1 MTLHHKVGA
10 HHLRRAAYLYIRQS
24 TMRQVLENNESTRRQ
39 YALRERALSLG
50 WRDEQ
55 VLVVDCDQG
64 ESGAADREG
73 FRHLMAEVGLGRAGI
88 VLGLEVSRL
97 ARNSIDWHR
106 LLEVC
111 ALTDTLILDEDG
123 VYSPRDYNDRL
134 LLGLKGAMSEAELHV
149 LKARMQGGILNQ
161 ARRGALK
168 QHLPTGFVY
177 DQNRQV
183 MLDPDAQVRDTI
195 VHLFVTFE
203 RTGSACAVVRHFRDR
218 AMKFPHRQGHG
229 YRLGALRW
237 QALTVSR
244 TRDILHNP
252 RYAGAFAYG
261 RTRRVHQARN
271 RLTIARVPVEDWKAL
286 VRDVHAGY
294 ITWDQYESNLRQ
306 LRDNHRGSVPP
317 GPPRE
322 GAALLQ
328 GIVLCGLCGTHMLT
342 RYRPGKHAPRAEYFC
357 NGRLDHTAAPR
368 CQSIPGA
375 FIDRAIGVLLIELV
389 EPVALETALSVH
401 EELQARN
408 DEVAA
413 LREQAVQRAREA
425 AELARRRYMET
436 DPGNRLVA
444 DVLEAEWE
452 NGLRAVR
459 EAEEE
464 RDRRRAEDRL
474 AVGDDA
480 RRRILALATDFPRLW
495 NDPATPNRERKRMAR
510 VLLEDITLTRGTRGV
525 LAGIRLRGGQTRQ
538 LCVPFDRDT
547 NPRKHRAPIIAEIEE
562 LLVQQ
567 ADAQVAAI
575 LNQRG
580 RTNCDG
586 KPFNAHMVG
595 HIRRSRGLKTRTQRL
610 RDQGMVT
617 TRELADQLGISEWT
631 VRDLVRKRLL
641 DRQQCADR
649 CFLYQPPK
657 KDHRV
662 HEWLK
667 TVQKNGP
674 TDNAHPR

>member
-1 MTLHHKVGA
+1 
-10 HHLRRAAYLYIRQS
+10 
-24 TMRQVLENNESTRRQ
+24 
-39 YALRERALSLG
+39 
-50 WRDEQ
+50 
-55 VLVVDCDQG
+55 
-64 ESGAADREG
+64 
-73 FRHLMAEVGLGRAGI
+73 
-88 VLGLEVSRL
+88 
-97 ARNSIDWHR
+97 
-106 LLEVC
+106 
-111 ALTDTLILDEDG
+111 
-123 VYSPRDYNDRL
+123 
-134 LLGLKGAMSEAELHV
+134 
-149 LKARMQGGILNQ
+149 
-161 ARRGALK
+161 
-168 QHLPTGFVY
+168 
-177 DQNRQV
+177 

-271 RLTIARVPVEDWKAL
+271 RLTIARVPVEDWKAWFATCMPATSPGTST
-286 VRDVHAGY
+286 RAIFGNCATTTAARCRPGRHAR
-294 ITWDQYESNLRQ
+294 ER
-306 LRDNHRGSVPP
+306 RCFRGSSCAVC
-317 GPPRE
+317 
-322 GAALLQ
+322 AALTCSPV
-328 GIVLCGLCGTHMLT
+328 IVPANTLRAPSTFATAGSTIP
-342 RYRPGKHAPRAEYFC
+342 RRPDASR
-357 NGRLDHTAAPR
+357 
-368 CQSIPGA
+368 IPGA

-389 EPVALETALSVH
+389 EPVVLETALSVH

-464 RDRRRAEDRL
+464 CDRRRAEDRL

-580 RTNCDG
+580 RTNCNG

-641 DRQQCADR
+641 DRHQCADR
-649 CFLYQPPK
+649 CFLYQPPE

-662 HEWLK
+662 HEWLE
-667 TVQKNGP
+667 TVQ
-674 TDNAHPR
+674 

>member
-10 HHLRRAAYLYIRQS
+10 HHLRRGAYLYIRQS

-55 VLVVDCDQG
+55 VLVIDCDQG

-73 FRHLMAEVGLGRAGI
+73 FRHLMAEVGFGRAGI

-97 ARNSIDWHR
+97 SRNSIDWHR

-123 VYSPRDYNDRL
+123 IYSPRDYNDRL

-177 DQNRQV
+177 DLDRQV

-195 VHLFVTFE
+195 HHLFVTFE

-229 YRLGALRW
+229 YRLGAIRW
-237 QALTVSR
+237 KALTVSR
-244 TRDILHNP
+244 TRGILHNP

-261 RTRRVHQARN
+261 RTRVHQSQDRH
-271 RLTIARVPVEDWKAL
+271 RIERVPVEQWKAL
-286 VRDVHAGY
+286 VRDVHPGY
-294 ITWDQYESNLRQ
+294 ITWDQYESHLRQ
-306 LRDNHRGSVPP
+306 LRDNHRSAPP

-322 GAALLQ
+322 GSALLQ
-328 GIVLCGLCGTHMLT
+328 GIVLCGLCGTHMFT
-342 RYRPGKHAPRAEYFC
+342 RYRPGKYAPRAEYFC
-357 NGRLDHTAAPR
+357 NGQLDYIAAPR
-368 CQSIPGA
+368 CQSITSA
-375 FIDRAIGVLLIELV
+375 FIDRAIAVLLIELV

-401 EELQARN
+401 QELQARN

-413 LREQAVQRAREA
+413 LREQAVQRTREA

-452 NGLRAVR
+452 NGLQAVR
-459 EAEEE
+459 EAEQE
-464 RDRRRAEDRL
+464 RDRRCAEDRL
-474 AVGDDA
+474 
-480 RRRILALATDFPRLW
+480 
-495 NDPATPNRERKRMAR
+495 
-510 VLLEDITLTRGTRGV
+510 
-525 LAGIRLRGGQTRQ
+525 GG
-538 LCVPFDRDT
+538 
-547 NPRKHRAPIIAEIEE
+547 
-562 LLVQQ
+562 
-567 ADAQVAAI
+567 
-575 LNQRG
+575 
-580 RTNCDG
+580 
-586 KPFNAHMVG
+586 
-595 HIRRSRGLKTRTQRL
+595 
-610 RDQGMVT
+610 
-617 TRELADQLGISEWT
+617 
-631 VRDLVRKRLL
+631 
-641 DRQQCADR
+641 
-649 CFLYQPPK
+649 
-657 KDHRV
+657 
-662 HEWLK
+662 
-667 TVQKNGP
+667 
-674 TDNAHPR
+674 

>member
-237 QALTVSR
+237 QALTLSR

-252 RYAGAFAYG
+252 RYAGAFAHG

-271 RLTIARVPVEDWKAL
+271 RLTIARVPVEDWKAWFATCMPATSPGTST
-286 VRDVHAGY
+286 RAIFGNCATTTAARCRPGRHAR
-294 ITWDQYESNLRQ
+294 ER
-306 LRDNHRGSVPP
+306 RCFRGSSCAVC
-317 GPPRE
+317 
-322 GAALLQ
+322 AALTCSPV
-328 GIVLCGLCGTHMLT
+328 IVPANT
-342 RYRPGKHAPRAEYFC
+342 
-357 NGRLDHTAAPR
+357 
-368 CQSIPGA
+368 
-375 FIDRAIGVLLIELV
+375 
-389 EPVALETALSVH
+389 
-401 EELQARN
+401 
-408 DEVAA
+408 
-413 LREQAVQRAREA
+413 
-425 AELARRRYMET
+425 
-436 DPGNRLVA
+436 
-444 DVLEAEWE
+444 
-452 NGLRAVR
+452 LRAPSTF
-459 EAEEE
+459 ATAGSTIP
-464 RDRRRAEDRL
+464 RRP
-474 AVGDDA
+474 DA
-480 RRRILALATDFPRLW
+480 SRSPAPSSTGPSGCYSSSSSSRWRWRPR
-495 NDPATPNRERKRMAR
+495 
-510 VLLEDITLTRGTRGV
+510 
-525 LAGIRLRGGQTRQ
+525 
-538 LCVPFDRDT
+538 
-547 NPRKHRAPIIAEIEE
+547 
-562 LLVQQ
+562 
-567 ADAQVAAI
+567 
-575 LNQRG
+575 
-580 RTNCDG
+580 
-586 KPFNAHMVG
+586 
-595 HIRRSRGLKTRTQRL
+595 
-610 RDQGMVT
+610 
-617 TRELADQLGISEWT
+617 
-631 VRDLVRKRLL
+631 
-641 DRQQCADR
+641 
-649 CFLYQPPK
+649 
-657 KDHRV
+657 
-662 HEWLK
+662 
-667 TVQKNGP
+667 
-674 TDNAHPR
+674 